1 MIGVDLSKQEAQVI
15 DHVSQTPIVPLL
27 SSTFRQL

>member
-15 DHVSQTPIVPLL
+15 DHALL
-27 SSTFRQL
+27 LFASALSFAFRQL

>member
-15 DHVSQTPIVPLL
+15 DHALLLFASVL
-27 SSTFRQL
+27 SSALRQL